1 MMSSVKLTASS
12 PFSSAFRSRKNNKL
26 PNLQTR
32 SQLSTLPTIQ
42 IAKQNLGHSP
52 FFTHKPLHLSSS
64 IVCQAYEAD
73 RSRPLEIEIPD
84 EEVAKKLKMGLY
96 FASWW
101 SLNVV
106 FNIYNKKVLNVF
118 PYPWLTST
126 LSLAAGSLIM
136 LISWATKVAEPPKVN
151 LDFWKAL
158 LPVAVAHTIGHVAA
172 TVSMSKVAV
181 SFTHIIKSGE
191 PAFSVLVSRFLLGE
205 AFPLPVYLSLLPIIG
220 GCALSAV
227 TELNFNMIGFMGAM
241 ISNMAFVF
249 RNIFSKKGMKG
260 MSVSGMNYYACLS
273 ILSLLILTPFAI
285 AVEGPKL
292 WAAGWQKAL
301 SQIGPN
307 FIWWVAAQSVF
318 YHLYNQVSYMSLDQ
332 ISPLTFSIGNTMKR
346 ISVIVSSIIIFHTPV
361 QPINALGA
369 AIAILGTFLYSQFPL
384 LLLLLHHLHFA
395 LCLFFSLFFNATS
408 HMLLL
413 KNNTSPFP
421 CNFLF
426 GTSSSSYQFEG
437 AFLSDGKGLSNWDV
451 FTHKPGTIM
460 DGSNGDIAVDHY
472 HRYQEDVDLMQF
484 LGANTYRFSLSWA
497 RILPKG
503 KFGKV
508 NKAGIDYYNRLIDAL
523 LQRGIEPFVT
533 ITHYDIPQEL
543 EDRYKGWLSPKIQED
558 FKYYA
563 DICFKNFGDRV
574 KYWVTFNEPNVAIVR
589 GYRSGLWPPARC
601 SASFGNC
608 SHGDSETE
616 PFIAA
621 SNLILSHAS
630 VVTLYRTKYQKKQRG
645 RIGIVMN
652 AIWFEPLSNS
662 REDKLAA
669 ERAQSFFMNW
679 FLDPIILGNYPEEM
693 HEILGPDLP
702 SFSRNDKQKLKTSGL
717 DFIGVNHYTSYY
729 AKDCIFSACEPGK
742 GSSRTEGFALNSPQ
756 INGFS
761 IGQPTELD
769 WLYVHPEGME
779 KIVTYIKNRYNNTPM
794 FITENGLGTLE
805 KPNPTIEDI
814 INDVKRVEYLSS
826 YLDSLATAIRKG
838 ANVRGYFVWS
848 LLDNFEWTYGYT
860 IRFGLHRV
868 DYATL
873 NRTRRFSA
881 LWYKQFIAQHTNKAC
896 LSSS

>member
-1 MMSSVKLTASS
+1 M
-12 PFSSAFRSRKNNKL
+12 
-26 PNLQTR
+26 
-32 SQLSTLPTIQ
+32 
-42 IAKQNLGHSP
+42 
-52 FFTHKPLHLSSS
+52 
-64 IVCQAYEAD
+64 E
-73 RSRPLEIEIPD
+73 
-84 EEVAKKLKMGLY
+84 
-96 FASWW
+96 
-101 SLNVV
+101 
-106 FNIYNKKVLNVF
+106 
-118 PYPWLTST
+118 
-126 LSLAAGSLIM
+126 
-136 LISWATKVAEPPKVN
+136 
-151 LDFWKAL
+151 
-158 LPVAVAHTIGHVAA
+158 
-172 TVSMSKVAV
+172 
-181 SFTHIIKSGE
+181 
-191 PAFSVLVSRFLLGE
+191 
-205 AFPLPVYLSLLPIIG
+205 
-220 GCALSAV
+220 
-227 TELNFNMIGFMGAM
+227 
-241 ISNMAFVF
+241 
-249 RNIFSKKGMKG
+249 
-260 MSVSGMNYYACLS
+260 
-273 ILSLLILTPFAI
+273 
-285 AVEGPKL
+285 
-292 WAAGWQKAL
+292 
-301 SQIGPN
+301 
-307 FIWWVAAQSVF
+307 
-318 YHLYNQVSYMSLDQ
+318 
-332 ISPLTFSIGNTMKR
+332 
-346 ISVIVSSIIIFHTPV
+346 
-361 QPINALGA
+361 
-369 AIAILGTFLYSQFPL
+369 FPL

-497 RILPKG
+497 RILPIEFNPEG